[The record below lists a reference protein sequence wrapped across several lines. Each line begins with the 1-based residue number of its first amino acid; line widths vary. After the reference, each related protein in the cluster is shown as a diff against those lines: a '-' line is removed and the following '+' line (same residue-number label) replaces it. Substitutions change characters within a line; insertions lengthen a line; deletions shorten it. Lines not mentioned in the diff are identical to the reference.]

1 MADEKLYNGHT
12 AQEVIDLMAQ
22 LAAMYDIHSADEWMA
37 ITRRGYALLKDQAYK
52 LDTLREALDCLLPGL
67 VLDLRYAEPDDDTDA
82 MRSRIKT
89 VTDALEA
96 TK

>member
-1 MADEKLYNGHT
+1 ME
-12 AQEVIDLMAQ
+12 IDDREFAKTLQGGWICEPDPCKVRDARSCSCSR
-22 LAAMYDIHSADEWMA
+22 AAATIN
-37 ITRRGYALLKDQAYK
+37 RLLDK